1 MATTTNY
8 GWTTPD
14 DTALVKDGASAIR
27 ALGTAIDTS
36 MNTALGTK
44 KSGLVLLN
52 TTSFSA
58 VSSQSIN
65 DVFSSTY
72 ENYSIVLSNING
84 STSTQAINFRL
95 RKSGSDNSSNI
106 YYRQELNANSTTV
119 AGARQQLTSWTIA
132 AARDQGPMNSF
143 FDVTSPNQATIKT
156 GVIGNFSYSSTSE
169 VQYQSFAGTHDLATS
184 ADYDGFTI
192 FPASGTMTG
201 TVSVY
206 GYNK

>member
-58 VSSQSIN
+58 VASQSIN
-65 DVFSSTY
+65 TVFSATY
-72 ENYSIVLSNING
+72 DYYRIIV
-84 STSTQAINFRL
+84 NFQPSASGFPRL
-95 RKSGSDNSSNI
+95 RLRASGTD
-106 YYRQELNANSTTV
+106 
-119 AGARQQLTSWTIA
+119 
-132 AARDQGPMNSF
+132 
-143 FDVTSPNQATIKT
+143 
-156 GVIGNFSYSSTSE
+156 
-169 VQYQSFAGTHDLATS
+169 ATS
-184 ADYDGFTI
+184 ADYSWQQLLFSNTSVSAERNTGDTTWNLSGTSGANQSMYLQIEIYNPFATVNTWGFSHAYQSGAGQANHFRLNTSASYDGFT
-192 FPASGTMTG
+192 FYPSTGNMTG
-201 TVSVY
+201 ALSVF
-206 GYNK
+206 GFNK

>member
-44 KSGLVLLN
+44 KAGMVLLN

-58 VSSQSIN
+58 VSSFSLAAN
-65 DVFSSTY
+65 TFSSTY
-72 ENYSIVLSNING
+72 TNYRMTING
-84 STSTQAINFRL
+84 TQSATGYVATRFRAAGVDDSSSNYYYSMVQTRTGATQTLSGGGAFSLATIWRGSSTGGWRVVLDILCPQLNT
-95 RKSGSDNSSNI
+95 DNSSWLS
-106 YYRQELNANSTTV
+106 LNTATDGTGTHIATAFGTFLGTTSFDS
-119 AGARQQLTSWTIA
+119 L
-132 AARDQGPMNSF
+132 SF
-143 FDVTSPNQATIKT
+143 FTET
-156 GVIGNFSYSSTSE
+156 GTM
-169 VQYQSFAGTHDLATS
+169 
-184 ADYDGFTI
+184 
-192 FPASGTMTG
+192 SGTY
-201 TVSVY
+201 SVY

>member
-52 TTSFSA
+52 TISFSA
-58 VSSQSIN
+58 VASQSVN
-65 DVFSSTY
+65 DVFSS
-72 ENYSIVLSNING
+72 NYDRYRIMFDYAP
-84 STSTQAINFRL
+84 STSLTISFRF
-95 RKSGSDNSSNI
+95 RVSGADNSTSNYQRQSLDAAGTSVSGGRTSNSTDWALSACGSNVNRSF
-106 YYRQELNANSTTV
+106 YYMDVTQPFASVIKGAVGFQADNYNATTNYATLNAYGFNATTSFTGFSLICST
-119 AGARQQLTSWTIA
+119 
-132 AARDQGPMNSF
+132 
-143 FDVTSPNQATIKT
+143 
-156 GVIGNFSYSSTSE
+156 GNF
-169 VQYQSFAGTHDLATS
+169 
-184 ADYDGFTI
+184 
-192 FPASGTMTG
+192 TG
-201 TVSVY
+201 SVSVF